1 MFWGSL
7 GLDASTIAGLTKT
20 LTGVTDA
27 AQAQL
32 LGQNYLRQSS
42 WYQQTFPGFDLGVRA
57 GLFTDET
64 GYRSYVNAL
73 TQSSQ
78 QYLGRAVTTAEVT
91 QALQAG
97 VDPALYANR
106 LQGNALA
113 QTLGPQAQYEAG
125 AFTSEGRLSSGEL
138 QAYGQ
143 EKAGI
148 DTPLGQAITQRLQQ
162 AQQRMQGLFSG
173 TLATPNLS
181 LGPQGLFAP
190 SLQGNKG
197 VPDTGA

>member
-7 GLDASTIAGLTKT
+7 GLDDTTIAGLTKA

-27 AQAQL
+27 TQAQL
-32 LGQNYLRQSS
+32 LGQNYLQGTA
-42 WYQQTFPGFDLGVRA
+42 WYKATFPGFDLGVRS
-57 GLFTDET
+57 GLFTDLT

-73 TQSSQ
+73 TQSTQ

-97 VDPALYANR
+97 VDPTLYANR

-113 QTLGPQAQYEAG
+113 QTLGPQAQYQAG
-125 AFTSEGRLSSGEL
+125 AFTSEGRLSDSEL

-143 EKAGI
+143 EKAGV
-148 DTPLGQAITQRLQQ
+148 DTPLGQAITQRLQL
-162 AQQRMQGLFSG
+162 AQQKMQGIFSG

-197 VPDTGA
+197 APDTGA